1 MVRNLIVL
9 PDGTEIFSGE
19 GTVNAIQKVTLT
31 QRVNEGNELTLGSV
45 CVGVME
51 ADLITPQGNLHI
63 QPETELMLYKVDPAV
78 GRILA
83 GIFVVESAK
92 RIGRHHYRIKA
103 CDRLQR
109 LDRDLTQWLE
119 GLDGWP
125 YRLDVFAKMVCN
137 ACNLTLVNK
146 YLTNGEWK
154 IQKFTASD
162 ITGRQLMK
170 WVGQACGQ
178 FCRATADGNVELA
191 WYRYTGIYITPDI
204 YFMDTLQAEDYQ
216 TAYIDRVQIR
226 QTQSDI
232 GVSAGEGSNTY
243 VITGNRLLSGGVPEM
258 LQMVA
263 ENIFSPLMS
272 LSYTPC
278 TVTVPASL
286 HIEAGDEITLTDG
299 NGKTFPVLVMTK
311 VQCDSRDTLR
321 CVGSARR
328 DSIVSS
334 GGGEFDA
341 LSGKVL
347 ELEMG
352 VNGLVVKNRD
362 NDEKITQLQLTTD
375 GLKTRVTD
383 QQKGLDDVAKRVSTV
398 EQTAEGLSVQVRTVL
413 DDGVSR
419 VSTTAGYTFDETGMT
434 VEKSGRAIKTQI
446 TEDGMRVYKNENI
459 VLTASSEGVEAVDLH
474 ASTYLI
480 VGGRS
485 RFENYGT
492 DRTGCFWIGE

>member
-1 MVRNLIVL
+1 MLKNLIVL
-9 PDGTEIFSGE
+9 PDGTELFSGE

-31 QRVNEGNELTLGSV
+31 QRVNEGRELTLGSV
-45 CVGVME
+45 CAGVLE
-51 ADLITPQGNLHI
+51 VDLITPHGILHI
-63 QPETELMLYKVDPAV
+63 LPETELTLYKVDGGGTRTP
-78 GRILA
+78 A
-83 GIFVVESAK
+83 GIFRVESAV
-92 RIGRHHYRIKA
+92 RIGAHRYRVTA
-103 CDRLQR
+103 YDRLCR

-125 YRLDVFAKMVCN
+125 YTLTTFAQMVCS
-137 ACNLTLVNK
+137 ACNLTLVNES
-146 YLTNGEWK
+146 LPNGDWE
-154 IQKFTASD
+154 IPKFAAGNV
-162 ITGRQLMK
+162 TGRQLMQ
-170 WVGQACGQ
+170 WVGQVCGR
-178 FCRATADGNVELA
+178 FCRATVDGSVELA
-191 WYRYTGIYITPDI
+191 WYTPKDISITPDG
-204 YFMDTLQAEDYQ
+204 FFADTLQAEDYQ
-216 TAYIDRVQIR
+216 TALIDKVQIR
-226 QTQSDI
+226 QSQSDI
-232 GVSAGEGSNTY
+232 GVAVGTGSNGY
-243 VITGNRLLSGGVPEM
+243 AITGNRLLITDTPEA
-258 LQMVA
+258 LQQVA
-263 ENIFSPLMS
+263 QVLYG
-272 LSYTPC
+272 LLQQVSYTPC
-278 TVTVPASL
+278 TVTIPASL
-286 HIEAGDEITLTDG
+286 QIQTGDIISLTDS
-299 NGKTFPVLVMTK
+299 NGRTLPVYVMGK
-311 VQCDSRDTLR
+311 VQCGQRDTLR

-328 DSIVSS
+328 DSITSS

-362 NDEKITQLQLTTD
+362 NDEKITQLKLTTD

-383 QQKGLDDVAKRVSTV
+383 QQKGIDDVAKRVSTA